1 MGFSIPISQAKSILD
16 TLIREGDIPS
26 VGRLG
31 ITGSTQYL
39 PVDGENYSVAGGV
52 LIASIDSSS
61 PLADSDLEQG
71 DLVVAFNGNT
81 IKTLEDVYTQLKD
94 YRVGEE
100 ITLTIRRMN

>member
-39 PVDGENYSVAGGV
+39 PVDG
-52 LIASIDSSS
+52 
-61 PLADSDLEQG
+61 
-71 DLVVAFNGNT
+71 
-81 IKTLEDVYTQLKD
+81 
-94 YRVGEE
+94 
-100 ITLTIRRMN
+100 

>member
-39 PVDGENYSVAGGV
+39 PVDGENYSVASGV
-52 LIASIDSSS
+52 LLHLLIAAV
-61 PLADSDLEQG
+61 PLADSELG
-71 DLVVAFNGNT
+71 TGGFGCS
-81 IKTLEDVYTQLKD
+81 I
-94 YRVGEE
+94 
-100 ITLTIRRMN
+100 